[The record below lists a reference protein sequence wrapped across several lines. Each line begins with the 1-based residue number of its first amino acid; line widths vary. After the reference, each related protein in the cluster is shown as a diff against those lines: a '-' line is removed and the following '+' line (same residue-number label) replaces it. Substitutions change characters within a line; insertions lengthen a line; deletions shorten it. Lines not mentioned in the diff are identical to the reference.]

1 MYEKSIQ
8 NPIFAYMNSSVR
20 LIILNSTKLGENS
33 LVLHCLCREMGRRSF
48 IVTVRKGGSRA
59 MFLPLNILDAEVIEN
74 RKSDLWRLKNIS
86 PVHPLNGIR
95 SHFDKNA
102 ISLFMSEV
110 LWRAVQ
116 DGAAED
122 GLYDW
127 CEKSVLTLDALEGD
141 FANYHLRFLMELAGA
156 LGFSPSFEGL
166 APFAEDNL
174 KEIADLL
181 SASMPEFM
189 VYPLNGTRR
198 GAIAKSLLKY
208 LSAHLEIPL
217 NIRSLPVLEELYR

>member
-59 MFLPLNILDAEVIEN
+59 MFLPLNVLDAEVIEN

-181 SASMPEFM
+181 SSSMPEFM

>member
-59 MFLPLNILDAEVIEN
+59 MFLPLNVLDAEVIEN

-181 SASMPEFM
+181 SASMPVFM

>member
-8 NPIFAYMNSSVR
+8 NPIFVYMNSSVR

-59 MFLPLNILDAEVIEN
+59 MFLPLNVLDAEVIEN

-181 SASMPEFM
+181 SSSMPEFM

>member
-1 MYEKSIQ
+1 
-8 NPIFAYMNSSVR
+8 MNSSVR

-59 MFLPLNILDAEVIEN
+59 MFLPLNVLDAEVIEN

-110 LWRAVQ
+110 LWRSVQ